1 MRSFVPNGPLP
12 EGCEING
19 IATFVTFIDKDQN
32 EYLVPLGEVPE
43 SDELKEVV
51 LRNEIY
57 AQLKEVDYEMARRI
71 LNTIGECLV

>member
-1 MRSFVPNGPLP
+1 M
-12 EGCEING
+12 
-19 IATFVTFIDKDQN
+19 
-32 EYLVPLGEVPE
+32 PLGEVPE